1 MSKRYPNPMS
11 NRKGNDVRHIATLL
25 CLASAAVPVCV
36 AAQQDDAQTASPP
49 QTIDILVDT
58 APQDETVENCS
69 PQQEDAAA
77 ISGEIVVCRRIT
89 GNENRLYSKKE
100 AEERYARE
108 TMNQGTIAA
117 PDVAGAGIFRGPATM
132 SGLCFVPPCP
142 KPPAYMVDFSE
153 IPEAPPGSDADRIAR
168 GLPPLGSREAMPL
181 DEDKPGEL
189 TVPETAAPADSGEVN
204 PRESASPAE
213 PPSD

>member
-1 MSKRYPNPMS
+1 VALVLTVISTPF
-11 NRKGNDVRHIATLL
+11 A
-25 CLASAAVPVCV
+25 V
-36 AAQQDDAQTASPP
+36 AAQESDARAASPP

-117 PDVAGAGIFRGPATM
+117 PDVVGAGIFRGPATI

-168 GLPPLGSREAMPL
+168 GLPPLGSREAVPL
-181 DEDKPGEL
+181 DEDLPKEL
-189 TVPETAAPADSGEVN
+189 TVPEPDALADSEDVN
-204 PRESASPAE
+204 PQELASPAE